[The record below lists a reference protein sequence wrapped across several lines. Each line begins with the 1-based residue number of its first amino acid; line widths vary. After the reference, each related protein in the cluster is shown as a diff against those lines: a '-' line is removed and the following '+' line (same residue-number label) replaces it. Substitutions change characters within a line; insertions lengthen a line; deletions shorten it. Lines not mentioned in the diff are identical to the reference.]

1 MSRNPPSVLK
11 PVPKHLTPARQPVR
25 AAAPT
30 AQVLRTTR
38 APAACSCRFS
48 FIACL
53 DHGRRR
59 AGFGTGLTSK
69 GERAG
74 VGC

>member
-25 AAAPT
+25 AAASV

-38 APAACSCRFS
+38 ASGLQLS
-48 FIACL
+48 FQFHRL
-53 DHGRRR
+53 P
-59 AGFGTGLTSK
+59 
-69 GERAG
+69 
-74 VGC
+74 